1 MRAILVTGFVL
12 LFMSKLL
19 YACIWQIHFYSNQQ
33 EIATMECEN
42 KNRPEMHC
50 NGKCYLAKKLRLADE
65 QLQAKKDQQSHSLN
79 KIKSLEDT
87 DLSFS
92 IIQHFE
98 LTSVVAE
105 PKSPV
110 TNLIDTYQFE
120 THSSIFHPPCYC

>member
-1 MRAILVTGFVL
+1 
-12 LFMSKLL
+12 
-19 YACIWQIHFYSNQQ
+19 
-33 EIATMECEN
+33 MECEN

-110 TNLIDTYQFE
+110 TNLIDAYQFK

>member
-1 MRAILVTGFVL
+1 MRAILVSGLVL

-19 YACIWQIHFYSNQQ
+19 YACIWQIHFFSNQQ
-33 EIATMECEN
+33 EIIQLECEN
-42 KNRPEMHC
+42 KNRPELHC
-50 NGKCYLAKKLRLADE
+50 NGKCYLAKKLRMADE